1 MEDIVGGRVRL
12 RELTKTDAPF
22 IFELLNTE
30 GWLRYIGDRNI
41 GSIQDSEVFI
51 QGIQERP
58 NMDYIIIEE
67 LASNKA
73 VGIISYIH
81 RPELEA
87 PDLGFAI
94 LPQFSRKGLAYEAS
108 TIFLK
113 HTLQNEK
120 PNKILA
126 ITMPQNLASIG
137 LLEKIGFVFISNI
150 QKDDETLLKYCF
162 KNPTVA
168 TV

>member
-1 MEDIVGGRVRL
+1 MEDIVAGRVRL
-12 RELTKTDAPF
+12 RELTKSDAPF

-30 GWLRYIGDRNI
+30 GWLRYIGDRNV
-41 GSIQDSEVFI
+41 GSLQDSEVFI
-51 QGIQERP
+51 EGIQQRP

-67 LASNKA
+67 LDSNKA

-108 TIFLK
+108 TTFVK
-113 HTLQNEK
+113 HTMQNEK
-120 PNKILA
+120 PDKILA
-126 ITMPQNLASIG
+126 ITMPHNRASIG

-150 QKDDETLLKYCF
+150 QKDDETLLKYSF
-162 KNPTVA
+162 KNPES
-168 TV
+168 